1 MTVAPPLSALV
12 MMMSSLEDKSLSAL
26 HSFVERLS
34 CGIGLEFASFS
45 SLVTQDMKVSTEWW
59 FILGVQLLS
68 RREKSSDS
76 EGVRLGSGFSKWALS
91 FILLKKRCKSVLRF
105 SRLNSP
111 GTGQKLR
118 FLFRSSNTVLLNTL
132 LLRLTT
138 VPLPSCFLSSFVERI
153 FLIWLLPL
161 LREIVFA

>member
-1 MTVAPPLSALV
+1 M
-12 MMMSSLEDKSLSAL
+12 
-26 HSFVERLS
+26 ERLS

-45 SLVTQDMKVSTEWW
+45 SLVTQNMNVSTEWW

-91 FILLKKRCKSVLRF
+91 SALLKKRCKSVLRF

-111 GTGQKLR
+111 GIYSDLWKL
-118 FLFRSSNTVLLNTL
+118 FYSK
-132 LLRLTT
+132 
-138 VPLPSCFLSSFVERI
+138 
-153 FLIWLLPL
+153 
-161 LREIVFA
+161 

>member
-1 MTVAPPLSALV
+1 MN
-12 MMMSSLEDKSLSAL
+12 
-26 HSFVERLS
+26 
-34 CGIGLEFASFS
+34 
-45 SLVTQDMKVSTEWW
+45 VSTEWW

-76 EGVRLGSGFSKWALS
+76 EGVRVGSGFSKWALS

-138 VPLPSCFLSSFVERI
+138 VPLPSRFLSSFVERI
-153 FLIWLLPL
+153 FLIRLLPL
-161 LREIVFA
+161 LREIVFAWCS

>member
-26 HSFVERLS
+26 RSFVERLS

-45 SLVTQDMKVSTEWW
+45 SLVTQDMNVSTEWW

-76 EGVRLGSGFSKWALS
+76 EGVLLGSGFSKWALS
-91 FILLKKRCKSVLRF
+91 FILLKNAVSLY
-105 SRLNSP
+105 
-111 GTGQKLR
+111 
-118 FLFRSSNTVLLNTL
+118 
-132 LLRLTT
+132 
-138 VPLPSCFLSSFVERI
+138 
-153 FLIWLLPL
+153 
-161 LREIVFA
+161 